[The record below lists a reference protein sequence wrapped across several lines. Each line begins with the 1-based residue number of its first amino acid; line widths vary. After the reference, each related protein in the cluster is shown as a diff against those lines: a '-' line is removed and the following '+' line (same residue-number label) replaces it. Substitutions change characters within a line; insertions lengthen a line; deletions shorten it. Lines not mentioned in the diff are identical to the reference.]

1 MGIPKY
7 SQIAVELL
15 RRIRSG
21 VYQDKLP
28 PMRELA
34 CEFDSAM
41 QTVFNAVQ
49 LLVRKEL
56 LVPCGSGGMNIDR
69 SKLPCGLV
77 AIAVYDSMLSHVA
90 SLEMLAQAISDDGFV
105 PVYLGVPHKQALY
118 TAEKLFKADIAGV
131 IFLYSA
137 INPEYCEVL
146 LPISS
151 MWFYER
157 RTADL
162 PPFVHQ
168 YANGALI
175 GQAKI

>member
-1 MGIPKY
+1 MLWCYVMGIPKY

-69 SKLPCGLV
+69 SKLPCGLIAIVLHNAMLPRV
-77 AIAVYDSMLSHVA
+77 AAF
-90 SLEMLAQAISDDGFV
+90 EPLAQAISDDGFL
-105 PVYLGVPHKQALY
+105 PVYLGVLRKQSLY
-118 TAEKLFKADIAGV
+118 TTKKLFQADISGV
-131 IFLYSA
+131 MFFLQYHKSG
-137 INPEYCEVL
+137 VL
-146 LPISS
+146 RSVGFAENTLC
-151 MWFYER
+151 
-157 RTADL
+157 
-162 PPFVHQ
+162 
-168 YANGALI
+168 I
-175 GQAKI
+175 GQYPARSSACEFCGEQHL